1 MNNFSAKKTVLLLG
15 NNRYGYSLT
24 PSSHRMN
31 CVMSGCWTQLPYST
45 PAFNSVLLSFWTPLQ
60 WIYFGEHLILSLAPF
75 EMKCKRRGADGSS
88 TSVHDGVASSCSR
101 QKEVLRQRDLR
112 ITNLHY
118 ASSTCIGTHQR
129 ALGRSSTEVKF
140 GFLKAAI
147 KRHLPSKRFF
157 FSAGKSSWFVVV
169 LSLDKKEVI
178 PTLAE
183 KAIEQRYFI
192 KGP

>member
-1 MNNFSAKKTVLLLG
+1 
-15 NNRYGYSLT
+15 
-24 PSSHRMN
+24 
-31 CVMSGCWTQLPYST
+31 
-45 PAFNSVLLSFWTPLQ
+45 
-60 WIYFGEHLILSLAPF
+60 
-75 EMKCKRRGADGSS
+75 MKCKRRGADGSS